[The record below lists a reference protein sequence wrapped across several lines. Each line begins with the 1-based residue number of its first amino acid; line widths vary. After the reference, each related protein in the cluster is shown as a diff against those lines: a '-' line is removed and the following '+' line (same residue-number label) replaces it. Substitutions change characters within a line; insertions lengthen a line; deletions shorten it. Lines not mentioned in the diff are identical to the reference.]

1 VGQLCLSEKDD
12 CFIISATPH
21 AGGRGFMETVKGLP
35 LNAEFI
41 QTRWPF
47 GPTTQGQKKIVKY
60 SKRKSD
66 YQYFLGVTL

>member
-1 VGQLCLSEKDD
+1 
-12 CFIISATPH
+12 
-21 AGGRGFMETVKGLP
+21 METVKGLP

-47 GPTTQGQKKIVKY
+47 GATTQGQKKIVKY